1 MIAQDYLE
9 IAEELQEVVW
19 DIEDANDTHT
29 NFSEGR
35 FEELKKLYHKRNTLS
50 TRLKKMSEN
59 YMLSPKYYI
68 F

>member
-1 MIAQDYLE
+1 MKAQDYLE

-35 FEELKKLYHKRNTLS
+35 FEELKKLYHKC
-50 TRLKKMSEN
+50 E
-59 YMLSPKYYI
+59 MLIAEFEKYKNLRGKE
-68 F
+68 

>member
-9 IAEELQEVVW
+9 IAGEVQEVVW

-35 FEELKKLYHKRNTLS
+35 FEELKKLYHKC
-50 TRLKKMSEN
+50 E
-59 YMLSPKYYI
+59 MLIAEFEKYQKLRGKE
-68 F
+68 

>member
-1 MIAQDYLE
+1 MTAQDYLE

-35 FEELKKLYHKRNTLS
+35 FEELKKLYHRCEIF
-50 TRLKKMSEN
+50 MAEFEN
-59 YMLSPKYYI
+59 YKKLRGKK
-68 F
+68 

>member
-1 MIAQDYLE
+1 MKAQDYLE

-35 FEELKKLYHKRNTLS
+35 FEELKKLYHKCE
-50 TRLKKMSEN
+50 MFIVEFEN
-59 YMLSPKYYI
+59 YKKLRGKE
-68 F
+68 